1 MYEYFIGTITDYFE
15 DHLILEVGH
24 IGYSIQVSATTL
36 SEMQSVKD
44 KVKIYIHQ
52 HVREDGI
59 SLFGFGAKDERRLFR
74 DLISISGIGPKVAM
88 GVLSSFTLDQFIGYL
103 HASDEKAISS
113 APGIGKKTANRLIL
127 ELKDKYKQHISTGAD
142 TFSAA
147 GTTSTAKDAVEA
159 LESLGYSYSEGMQM
173 VEFIYVDGMSLED
186 VIKRA
191 LAVRGSESQ

>member
-15 DHLILEVGH
+15 DHLIIEVGH

-36 SEMQSVKD
+36 ADMQSVKD
-44 KVKIYIHQ
+44 QVKIYIHQ

-59 SLFGFGAKDERRLFR
+59 TLFGFGFKDERRLFR

-88 GVLSSFTLDQFIGYL
+88 GILSSFTLDQFVGYL
-103 HASDEKAISS
+103 HASDEKAIST

-127 ELKDKYKQHISTGAD
+127 ELKDKYKQHLSTGAD
-142 TFSAA
+142 TLHVA
-147 GTTSTAKDAVEA
+147 GTTATSKDAVEA
-159 LESLGYSYSEGMQM
+159 LEALGYSYSEALQM